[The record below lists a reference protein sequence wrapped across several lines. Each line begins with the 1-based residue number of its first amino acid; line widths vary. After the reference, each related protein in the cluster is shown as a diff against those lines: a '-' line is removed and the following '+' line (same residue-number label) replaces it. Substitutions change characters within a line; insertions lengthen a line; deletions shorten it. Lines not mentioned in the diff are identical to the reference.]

1 MISKDRT
8 SDLCTI
14 AENVSMFF
22 LIKKAEDNVTYT
34 CTVRVVYNGYNVH
47 QKNNV
52 SMPDRNEAICKT
64 IKDFAESVGNVYHF
78 IGRYDIIKKIY
89 EYLKLIEFI
98 SMEVF

>member
-22 LIKKAEDNVTYT
+22 LIKKSEDNVTYT

-47 QKNNV
+47 QKNNTL
-52 SMPDRNEAICKT
+52 MLDRDEAIRKT
-64 IKDFAESVGNVYHF
+64 IKDFADSIGNVYHF
-78 IGRYDIIKKIY
+78 IGRYDIIKNIY
-89 EYLKLIEFI
+89 EYLKLIEFVSI
-98 SMEVF
+98 EVF